1 MIEFNKPYEYQGKLP
16 QEIRDDFFEMSEG
29 NELYVLRALANQ
41 LSTDKLG
48 EFIDNHAMGR
58 V

>member
-1 MIEFNKPYEYQGKLP
+1 MIEFNQPYEYQGKLP
-16 QEIRDDFFEMSEG
+16 QEIKDDFFEIAEG

-48 EFIDNHAMGR
+48 EFIDDHAMGR